1 MSAAT
6 AVLDSTIRE
15 LIDELA
21 AEKAPPI
28 YTLSPEEAR
37 KTLLRAQSGPVEKP
51 EAQIKDYNANTTAG
65 PLRMRSIRPVGV
77 KTPTAVVLYF
87 HGGGW
92 VLGDAVTHDRLVREL
107 AAGTGATIVFV
118 EYGRAPEHRYPVAI
132 EQAYAAT
139 RYVAEHADEFEVD
152 STRLTVAGDSAGG
165 NMAAVVALL
174 AKQRSAP
181 RIKGQLLFYP
191 VTNADSTPHRTTNSP
206 MALAN
211 QACHA
216 VVLGSVSSRSQQT
229 ARAQRLTSSGI
240 PGSARRFTSRARYY
254 GRKRCSARRRRSL
267 WPQVVRGWSRNG
279 CHASQGR
286 HPRFRAAQP
295 DCQSCTRSRC
305 IAASHRISQGRT
317 CVTVP
322 ADSLKTP
329 CPNLLCFCRG
339 VSLAKS
345 LH

>member
-1 MSAAT
+1 MSAAN

-37 KTLLRAQSGPVEKP
+37 KTLLRAQSSPVEKP
-51 EAQIKDYNANTTAG
+51 EAQIKDYSVNTTAG
-65 PLRMRSIRPVGV
+65 PLHLRSIRPIGV

-152 STRLTVAGDSAGG
+152 SARLAVAGDSAGG

-174 AKQRSAP
+174 AKQRSGA

-191 VTNADSTPHRTTNSP
+191 VTNADFDTASY
-206 MALAN
+206 N
-211 QACHA
+211 QFAD
-216 VVLGSVSSRSQQT
+216 GPW
-229 ARAQRLTSSGI
+229 LT
-240 PGSARRFTSRARYY
+240 R
-254 GRKRCSARRRRSL
+254 
-267 WPQVVRGWSRNG
+267 
-279 CHASQGR
+279 
-286 HPRFRAAQP
+286 
-295 DCQSCTRSRC
+295 
-305 IAASHRISQGRT
+305 
-317 CVTVP
+317 P
-322 ADSLKTP
+322 AMQWFWD
-329 CPNLLCFCRG
+329 
-339 VSLAKS
+339 
-345 LH
+345 